1 MSLVKYNNSRDPF
14 KEIEEFMKN
23 FSLMRG
29 KDLINSFIPAM
40 DIYETEKDVMVET
53 PLAGVKI
60 DDVDLSIEKGVL
72 TIQGQN
78 KKEHEIDDKNYYRR
92 EVRSGSFFRQIPLP
106 ASVIEENVSAEF
118 ENGILKI
125 KCPKK
130 EKTQAKKI
138 QVKKIKN

>member
-1 MSLVKYNNSRDPF
+1 
-14 KEIEEFMKN
+14 
-23 FSLMRG
+23 MRG

-92 EVRSGSFFRQIPLP
+92 EVRSGSFFRQIPFT
-106 ASVIEENVSAEF
+106 SFCNRR
-118 ENGILKI
+118 
-125 KCPKK
+125 KC
-130 EKTQAKKI
+130 I
-138 QVKKIKN
+138 S